1 MKKWLFL
8 LILGMI
14 FVLIPAGVQA
24 AGYTLR
30 PGDSLDINVMGFD
43 ELNTKQAAG
52 VLIRPDGTISFPYIG
67 EIAVQGLTV
76 GELSVRLTEQLK
88 TYYKDPVVTI
98 NLIKFSTMRVYVLG
112 QVTKPGLYELDRS
125 RNLVDAI
132 GMAGGWTKDA
142 AKTKIMLIHVDSKK
156 PPTKINLLKFLTKG
170 DLSQNP
176 PLQEG
181 DVVFLSE
188 NGKINVATDV
198 LPYMN
203 AIYSIRYYWSNTR

>member
-8 LILGMI
+8 LVIGMI
-14 FVLIPAGVQA
+14 IALIPYSVQA

-43 ELNTKQAAG
+43 ELNTKQQNG
-52 VLIRPDGTISFPYIG
+52 IVIRPDGTISYPFLG

-76 GELSVRLTEQLK
+76 GELTQRLTEQLK
-88 TYYKDPVVTI
+88 VYYINPVVTI
-98 NLIKFSTMRVYVLG
+98 NMVKFSTMRVYVLG

-142 AKTKIMLIHVDSKK
+142 AKTKVMLIHMDSNK

-176 PLQEG
+176 VLREG
-181 DVVFLSE
+181 DVVYLSD
-188 NGKINVATDV
+188 NGKLNFTQDV

-203 AIYSIRYYWSNTR
+203 AVYQIRYYWSNTR

>member
-43 ELNTKQAAG
+43 ELSTKQAAG

-98 NLIKFSTMRVYVLG
+98 NLVKFSTMRVYVLG

-176 PLQEG
+176 SLQEG
-181 DVVFLSE
+181 DVVYLSE
-188 NGKINVATDV
+188 NGKINVAQDV

-203 AIYSIRYYWSNTR
+203 AIYQFRYYWSNTK